1 MGSAKDMNSVTDN
14 LYLGNITAAYDVE
27 ELTKAGISHVLT
39 LNISPVEPKV
49 SCHVCFILVVINK
62 EHALYTIIIP
72 PPPPT
77 HTQTKSIWRG
87 VHRNHYVCITV
98 FQSIHISR
106 KYNFSLTDEPIFYK

>member
-62 EHALYTIIIP
+62 EHALYPIIIS

-77 HTQTKSIWRG
+77 HKQSLFGG
-87 VHRNHYVCITV
+87 VYIGITMSV
-98 FQSIHISR
+98 YLS
-106 KYNFSLTDEPIFYK
+106 FSLSIFLGSTTSP